1 MTDIATHLAAAHE
14 KIATTA
20 RRAGRAP
27 DSVRLVAVSK
37 TQPAK
42 AIVTAA
48 ATGQRIFGEN
58 RVQEARE
65 KIPACPPGLEWH
77 LLGHLQKNKVRQ
89 ALSLFSFF
97 HSIDSQALAGA
108 IDRIAGE
115 TGRKVDG
122 LLEVNVS
129 GEETKHG
136 FTPAQLREA
145 FPALAA
151 LPHLRIRG
159 LMTMAPYSENPEA
172 ARPVFRALRE
182 LRDELQSAHGAALP
196 ELSMGMSG
204 DFEPAIEEGATLV
217 RLGSSIFGQRP
228 QVQANAE

>member
-14 KIATTA
+14 KIASA
-20 RRAGRAP
+20 AGRAGRAP

-37 TQPAK
+37 TQPAE
-42 AIVTAA
+42 AIATAA

-77 LLGHLQKNKVRQ
+77 LIGHLQKNKVRQ

-115 TGRKVDG
+115 TGQKVDG

-172 ARPVFRALRE
+172 ARPVFRALRA
-182 LRDELQSAHGAALP
+182 LRDELQSAHGSALP

-217 RLGSSIFGQRP
+217 RIGSSIFGQRP